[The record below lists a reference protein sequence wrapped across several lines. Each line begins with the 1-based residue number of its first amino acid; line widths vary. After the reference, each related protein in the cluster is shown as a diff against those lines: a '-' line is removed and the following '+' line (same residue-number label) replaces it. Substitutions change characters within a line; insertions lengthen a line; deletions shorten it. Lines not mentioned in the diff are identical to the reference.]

1 MRLRYKSLK
10 KGLSDLVII
19 LLILAIAI
27 PAVLILQS
35 WLNTQMTTLPTI
47 EKLRATYTVEY
58 IGSTGTLITIKVDND
73 ANNPVNIINI
83 SIVYTLLSESS
94 TLNIGYV
101 GNSTSLSSFKLIN
114 PANYPITV
122 SPGKSSVIII
132 SGNSNVSI
140 QKIVL
145 SYISSE
151 SPNTVKEI
159 MVVGSK

>member
-58 IGSTGTLITIKVDND
+58 IGSTGTLITIKVGND